1 MDQGALLFQVN
12 HQELQ
17 ELLLHGMDTQVEV
30 VNMEIQMDMVL
41 EQIQLF
47 QEHLNLLEMVKERIV
62 RLDAVVEEELGE
74 QVNQV
79 QMVKQVE
86 QD

>member
-1 MDQGALLFQVN
+1 
-12 HQELQ
+12 
-17 ELLLHGMDTQVEV
+17 MDTQVEV

-47 QEHLNLLEMVKERIV
+47 QEHLNLLEMVKEWIIQ
-62 RLDAVVEEELGE
+62 LDAVVGEELEE

-79 QMVKQVE
+79 QMVKQVD